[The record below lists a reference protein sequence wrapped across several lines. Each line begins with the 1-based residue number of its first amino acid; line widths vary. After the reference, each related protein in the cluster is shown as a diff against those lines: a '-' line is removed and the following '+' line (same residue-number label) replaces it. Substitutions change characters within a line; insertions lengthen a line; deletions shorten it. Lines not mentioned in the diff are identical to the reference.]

1 MTAPA
6 DLDVDDRALQ
16 GEDDVFDLGEGEKEM
31 GRRSLGKKALGDV
44 IRDEAA
50 EEDEEEAAE
59 SSESEI
65 EFEDSEEEREYRT
78 QALEGELDELYDQ
91 YKDRM
96 NERDAKWKV
105 KQARMKDKNFDA
117 WHGIQQ
123 GSDAESDAEVG
134 SRMVRVPR
142 RGDAEEE
149 DEGEESEEGG
159 WERLAARKAAIG
171 EEDSDSESEA
181 GDEKPKLEKARPATR
196 TKAEKPATA
205 PRALVTSLQDREQRA
220 QMSRQAQLWFDQ
232 SVFKG
237 VGDLAA
243 LDVEEEEEEE
253 EEEEAE
259 EEDESMDGDD
269 ESDDAEVDEDVDMEA
284 PALSDADEDTVST
297 LYLDA
302 NRADC
307 QPEDDDFE
315 IVRAPEH
322 DGEEWDVDDEDQDE
336 VKRQIVKGMSF
347 RIHIFKPVL
356 MN

>member
-16 GEDDVFDLGEGEKEM
+16 GEDDVFDLGEGEKEIN
-31 GRRSLGKKALGDV
+31 RRSLGKKALGDV
-44 IRDEAA
+44 IRDEAV
-50 EEDEEEAAE
+50 EEDDEEEEPE
-59 SSESEI
+59 SSESEM

-91 YKDRM
+91 YRDRM

-105 KQARMKDKNFDA
+105 KQARMKDKNYDA
-117 WHGIQQ
+117 WQGIQQ
-123 GSDAESDAEVG
+123 GGSDDSDAEVG

-171 EEDSDSESEA
+171 EEDSSESED
-181 GDEKPKLEKARPATR
+181 GEEKPIVKKARV
-196 TKAEKPATA
+196 TKVKTERPATA
-205 PRALVTSLQDREQRA
+205 PRALVTSLTDRENRA

-243 LDVEEEEEEE
+243 LDGEEEEEVEEEE
-253 EEEEAE
+253 E

-269 ESDDAEVDEDVDMEA
+269 ESDELDDVDGDVDMEA
-284 PALSDADEDTVST
+284 PSLDDGDEDTVSSHSGLIVQWLTISPTTT
-297 LYLDA
+297 LISRSFPVHL
-302 NRADC
+302 NMT
-307 QPEDDDFE
+307 
-315 IVRAPEH
+315 
-322 DGEEWDVDDEDQDE
+322 
-336 VKRQIVKGMSF
+336 VKSGMSMMKIRMRSSDRLSRVSLF
-347 RIHIFKPVL
+347 CEIACMKR
-356 MN
+356 

>member
-31 GRRSLGKKALGDV
+31 GRRQLGKKALGDV
-44 IRDEAA
+44 ILDEAA
-50 EEDEEEAAE
+50 EEDEEEVAE

-65 EFEDSEEEREYRT
+65 EFEDSEEEREYKT

-91 YKDRM
+91 YRDRM

-105 KQARMKDKNFDA
+105 KQARMKDKNYDA

-171 EEDSDSESEA
+171 EEDSDSESED
-181 GDEKPKLEKARPATR
+181 GEEKPKLVKARQSTK
-196 TKAEKPATA
+196 TKADKPATA

-253 EEEEAE
+253 E
-259 EEDESMDGDD
+259 DESMDGDD
-269 ESDDAEVDEDVDMEA
+269 ESEDAEEDVDMEA
-284 PALSDADEDTVST
+284 PALSDADEDTVSYVCASRS
-297 LYLDA
+297 L
-302 NRADC
+302 
-307 QPEDDDFE
+307 
-315 IVRAPEH
+315 
-322 DGEEWDVDDEDQDE
+322 
-336 VKRQIVKGMSF
+336 S
-347 RIHIFKPVL
+347 
-356 MN
+356 